1 MAEAARGLV
10 GIFSFMLLAWLLGRG
25 RRAVN
30 WRFVLA
36 GLGLQFGLALLLLK
50 VPGVSDALFAVNR
63 LVGVLEEVTARSAGF
78 MFGYLGG
85 GELPFAEIKPGASY
99 IVAFRVLPLVL
110 VVSALSSVLFYVGL
124 LPWIIRQFARL
135 LRKSFGVSGALGFG
149 AAASVFMGIIE
160 TPILVRPYLAAMGRA
175 ELFTLITCAMATVSG
190 TVMVLYAGL
199 VGPYIPGAMGHIL
212 TASVISVPAAL
223 LCAHLMDPAAPS
235 AGHDPDDFK
244 VPAQGANIAD
254 ALMRGT
260 TDGARM
266 CVNIAASII
275 VMFAMVHLVNKGMNI
290 IPGLSGLT
298 LQGMLGW
305 LLRPLVWLAGVP
317 WVESAAAGELMGVK
331 TILNEFV
338 AYLQFSRS
346 GGAGLSARSSL
357 IMMYAMCGFA
367 NLGSLGIVV
376 GGLAGVLP
384 DRTEELF
391 VSSARAVAAGTL
403 ATLMTGA
410 VIGILY

>member
-1 MAEAARGLV
+1 MTEAARGLF
-10 GIFSFMLLAWLLGRG
+10 GLFSFMLLAWLLGRD
-25 RRAVN
+25 RRAIN
-30 WRFVLA
+30 WKFALA
-36 GLGLQFGLALLLLK
+36 ALGMQFALALLLLK

-63 LVGVLEEVTARSAGF
+63 LVSVLEEVTVKSAGF
-78 MFGYLGG
+78 MFGYLAG
-85 GELPFAEIKPGASY
+85 GELPFDEVKPGASY

-110 VVSALSSVLFYVGL
+110 VVSALSSVLFYLGV

-135 LRKSFGVSGALGFG
+135 LRRSLNVSGALGFG

-190 TVMVLYAGL
+190 TVMVLYASV
-199 VGPYIPGAMGHIL
+199 VGPYVPGAMGHIL
-212 TASVISVPAAL
+212 AASVISVPAAL
-223 LCAHLMDPAAPS
+223 VCAHLMDPARPGP
-235 AGHDPDDFK
+235 GHDPDHFE
-244 VPAQGANIAD
+244 PPRQGTNIAD

-266 CVNIAASII
+266 CINIAASII
-275 VMFAMVHLVNKGMNI
+275 VMFAMVHLVNKGINAV
-290 IPGLSGLT
+290 PGLGGLT
-298 LQGMLGW
+298 LQGVLGW
-305 LLRPLVWLAGVP
+305 LMRPLVWLAGVP
-317 WVESAAAGELMGVK
+317 WGESAAAGELMGVK

-338 AYLQFSRS
+338 AYLQFAQS
-346 GGAGLSARSSL
+346 GGAGLSPRSSL

-376 GGLAGVLP
+376 GGLSGVLP
-384 DRTEELF
+384 DRTQELF
-391 VSSARAVAAGTL
+391 VSCGRAMIAGTL

-410 VIGILY
+410 FIGILY

>member
-1 MAEAARGLV
+1 MEILRGV
-10 GIFSFMLLAWLLGRG
+10 AGVFAFMFIAWLLGRD
-25 RRAVN
+25 RRTVN

-36 GLGLQFGLALLLLK
+36 GLGLQLALALLLLK
-50 VPGVSDALFAVNR
+50 VPGVSDALFAINR
-63 LVGVLEEVTARSAGF
+63 MVGVLEEVTTKSAGF
-78 MFGYLGG
+78 MFGYLSGG
-85 GELPFAEIKPGASY
+85 KAPFEIADQSANY

-110 VVSALSSVLFYVGL
+110 VVSALSSVLFYLGV

-190 TVMVLYAGL
+190 TVMVLYASV

-212 TASVISVPAAL
+212 AASVISVPAAL
-223 LCAHLMDPAAPS
+223 LIAHLMDPAAPA
-235 AGHDPDDFK
+235 AGHDPDHFK
-244 VPAQGANIAD
+244 LPRQGTNIAD

-260 TDGARM
+260 NDGARM

-275 VMFAMVHLVNKGMNI
+275 VMFAMVHLVNKGINAV
-290 IPGLSGLT
+290 PGLDGLT

-305 LLRPLVWLAGVP
+305 VMRPLVWLAGVP
-317 WVESAAAGELMGVK
+317 WAESAAAGELMGVK

-338 AYLQFSRS
+338 AYLQFAQS
-346 GGAGLSARSSL
+346 GGAGLSPRSSL
-357 IMMYAMCGFA
+357 IMMYSMCGFA

-376 GGLAGVLP
+376 GGLSAVLP

-391 VSSARAVAAGTL
+391 VSCARAMIAGTL

-410 VIGILY
+410 FIGILY